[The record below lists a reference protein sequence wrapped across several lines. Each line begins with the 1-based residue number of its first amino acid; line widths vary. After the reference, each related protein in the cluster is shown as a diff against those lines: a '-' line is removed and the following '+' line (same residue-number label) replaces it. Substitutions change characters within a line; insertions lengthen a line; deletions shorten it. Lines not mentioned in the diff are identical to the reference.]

1 MRTGRPDLQAGRSK
15 IGTASRAVRP
25 IFNSSKREKWDGAEA
40 VPPKA
45 NALLSAGSSEICPY
59 RPCAFHLCPFPHHSS
74 SSSCS
79 YSTKAYLSLGMVG
92 MTAKRPAANP
102 IPLILTMR
110 FEDEHDDEDEDDLV
124 ADLGARL
131 VERFRRA
138 VRMLPYS
145 SAVPSRTNA
154 ESG

>member
-1 MRTGRPDLQAGRSK
+1 
-15 IGTASRAVRP
+15 
-25 IFNSSKREKWDGAEA
+25 
-40 VPPKA
+40 
-45 NALLSAGSSEICPY
+45 
-59 RPCAFHLCPFPHHSS
+59 
-74 SSSCS
+74 
-79 YSTKAYLSLGMVG
+79 MVG